1 MTGSDRSDNGVDDL
15 PQTTAADVESAGRSC
30 MVIILLAAVILV
42 VVLIWIALTAFG
54 VIR

>member
-1 MTGSDRSDNGVDDL
+1 MAEPDRSDNGVDDL

-30 MVIILLAAVILV
+30 MAIILLAAVILL

-54 VIR
+54 VVR